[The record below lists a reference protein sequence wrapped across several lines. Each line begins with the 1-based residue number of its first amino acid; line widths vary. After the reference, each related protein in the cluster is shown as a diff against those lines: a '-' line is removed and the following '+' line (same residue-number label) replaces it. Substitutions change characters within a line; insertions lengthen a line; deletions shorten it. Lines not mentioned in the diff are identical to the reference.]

1 MKKSFISFL
10 IGLLLVFTVPV
21 SSGAYDLPPIN
32 LGFTSFM
39 DGAPPSGPGLYYTQ
53 YVQYWSSDE
62 FLDDQGNNI
71 FPATAGEDLDAIIS
85 LSQFIYQSDTE
96 LMLGAKWGL
105 DVILP
110 YVSLDLSYANP
121 GPFPEDNGSGFGD
134 LLIGPYL
141 QWDPIMGEKGPKF
154 MHRLEFQCIF
164 PTGEY
169 QWNKELNPGSNFFSF
184 NPYWAATV
192 FFTPRFTLSTR
203 IHYLWNDENEDPN
216 RGFAGAN
223 MTQAGQAVHLNFAS
237 SYELLPRQLRIG
249 INGYY
254 LKQTTD
260 TEMDGNEIP
269 NRREQ
274 VFAIGPGLLYSIN
287 QDAHFFFNMFFE
299 DSAENRPSGT
309 RLNVRFVYHF

>member
-1 MKKSFISFL
+1 MKKHTISFL
-10 IGLLLVFTVPV
+10 VGLLLVITVPI
-21 SSGAYDLPPIN
+21 SSVAYDLPPIN

-39 DGAPPSGPGLYYTQ
+39 DGSAPSGPGLYYTQ
-53 YVQYWSSDE
+53 YIQYWSSDE
-62 FLDDQGNNI
+62 FLDSQGNNI
-71 FPATAGEDLDAIIS
+71 FPATAGEDLDAFIS

-96 LMLGAKWGL
+96 IMLGAKWGI
-105 DVILP
+105 DIIVP
-110 YVSLDLSYANP
+110 YVSLDLSYTNP
-121 GPFPEDNGSGFGD
+121 GPYPEDNGAGFGD
-134 LLIGPYL
+134 LLVGPYL
-141 QWDPIMGEKGPKF
+141 QWDPIMGEQGPKF

-184 NPYWAATV
+184 NPYWAATL
-192 FFTPRFTLSTR
+192 FFTPRFTFSTR

-216 RGFAGAN
+216 RGFTGAN
-223 MTQAGQAVHLNFAS
+223 ITQAGQAVHLNFAS

-260 TEMDGNEIP
+260 TEVDGNEIP
-269 NRREQ
+269 NRREK
-274 VFAIGPGLLYSIN
+274 VFAIGPGLLFSIN
-287 QDAHFFFNMFFE
+287 KDAHLFFNMFFE